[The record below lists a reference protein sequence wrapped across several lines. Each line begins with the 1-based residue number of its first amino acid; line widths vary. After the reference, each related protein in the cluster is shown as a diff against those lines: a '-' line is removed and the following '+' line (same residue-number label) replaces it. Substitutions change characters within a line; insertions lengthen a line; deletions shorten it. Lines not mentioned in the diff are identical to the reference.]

1 MNAALAQTSFYDLT
15 YARFCAL
22 HFLEF
27 AVWGAWYVV
36 LGNFLDA
43 RGFSRKDIGRI
54 YGTMAV
60 GAIISPMFV
69 GAIADRYLSTQ
80 LVIGG
85 LHLVGAV
92 LLFAMSRLRNA
103 RPFYWTALVYSL
115 AYSPTLALVNS
126 IVFANIP
133 EGVEAGTYFP
143 LIRVFGTIGWILA
156 GLSLKLL
163 LKPNQPVNERPLL
176 LAACLSAVLGG
187 YAFSLP
193 DTPPAFPAA
202 VANAVDT
209 GALTQDVAEKLLEV
223 GNVQQ
228 AITDGVLTAEQ
239 ATGIPKQFEFADVF
253 GLIGQLPV
261 FLLVSFIISM
271 AMGFYFAFGALFL
284 EKNTNV
290 DPQNVGPI
298 MAIGQIVEIAFML
311 SLPWFLATL
320 GMPMVLGLG
329 VAAWALRFGFFSLG
343 SMPLVVA
350 GIALH
355 GICFDF
361 FFAAG
366 FIHVDAQA
374 SEAIRNSAQT
384 LYGMMV
390 YGIGLYLGNEIAG
403 WLNQHCTVES
413 MTEGEIEPVRR
424 TNWRKFWAIPCVAV
438 TVSLLLMIAAQQLG
452 GSTESPALE
461 NPDASETA
469 AQ

>member
-1 MNAALAQTSFYDLT
+1 MNTALTFAQTGFYDLT
-15 YARFCAL
+15 YARFCVL

-27 AVWGAWYVV
+27 AIWGAWYVV

-60 GAIISPMFV
+60 GAIISPVFV

-80 LVIGG
+80 IVIGG

-92 LLFAMSRLRNA
+92 LLFAMSRLRTP

-133 EGVEAGTYFP
+133 EGVEATTYFP

-163 LKPNQPVNERPLL
+163 LKPNEPVSERPLL
-176 LAACLSAVLGG
+176 LAASLSALLGV
-187 YAFSLP
+187 YSFSLP
-193 DTPPAFPAA
+193 NTPPAFPAA
-202 VANAVDT
+202 VANAV
-209 GALTQDVAEKLLEV
+209 AEGTFTNEVGDQLLEL

-228 AITDGVLTAEQ
+228 AVDDGLLTAEQ
-239 ATGIPKQFEFADVF
+239 AAGIPKQFEFADVF
-253 GLIGQLPV
+253 GLVRELPA
-261 FLLVSFIISM
+261 FLMVSLVISM

-284 EKNTNV
+284 EKNASV

-298 MAIGQIVEIAFML
+298 MTIGQIVEIAFML
-311 SLPWFLATL
+311 SLPWFLGTL
-320 GMPMVLGLG
+320 GMPTVLALG
-329 VAAWALRFGFFSLG
+329 VAAWAVRFGFFSVG
-343 SMPLVVA
+343 SLPLVVA

-384 LYGMMV
+384 LYGMLV
-390 YGIGLYLGNEIAG
+390 YGVGLYLGNEVSG
-403 WLNQHCTVES
+403 WLNQRCT
-413 MTEGEIEPVRR
+413 TETAADGETEPVRH
-424 TNWRKFWAIPCVAV
+424 TNWRKFWAIPCAVV
-438 TVSLLLMIAAQQLG
+438 TVALLLLIAAQQLG
-452 GSTESPALE
+452 G
-461 NPDASETA
+461 
-469 AQ
+469 